1 MRDRIKE
8 HLARIGLV
16 KDNQIGFTSGGR
28 LEYNLFILQYLV
40 DRTFSI
46 RRKYYDKLI
55 VIALDFKKAYDSI
68 DRGRLLEALVRYR
81 IDPRIIDLVARIY
94 SGDEVVIRWRDREER
109 IRVTSGIR
117 QGCTAS
123 TVFFKLITYIII
135 EELEGR
141 GVVFEVDGIRI
152 NSLWYADDGIIV
164 SNTVEGARRNLEVVR
179 EIGGYFGLE
188 INEKKSMALVY
199 RNKEGLQEI
208 GGIRVVDSFKYL

>member
-1 MRDRIKE
+1 M
-8 HLARIGLV
+8 
-16 KDNQIGFTSGGR
+16 KDNQIGFTRGGR

-94 SGDEVVIRWRDREER
+94 SGDEVVIRWKDREER
-109 IRVTSGIR
+109 IRVTSGIG

-141 GVVFEVDGIRI
+141 GVVFEVDGIRT
-152 NSLWYADDGIIV
+152 NSLWYADDSIVV

-179 EIGGYFGLE
+179 EIGGILG
-188 INEKKSMALVY
+188 
-199 RNKEGLQEI
+199 
-208 GGIRVVDSFKYL
+208 